1 LEHVDDCVCQFLSS
15 CICYGTLTRNDAKNP
30 STKKGKRNWD
40 VAVVF
45 RDTSKYFSL
54 LNLKSLIDRFGSPRN
69 LGEGEREKIIK
80 YIQSRDEYNM

>member
-1 LEHVDDCVCQFLSS
+1 MCQTPFNKKREEKARCSS
-15 CICYGTLTRNDAKNP
+15 FF
-30 STKKGKRNWD
+30 KRNFKL
-40 VAVVF
+40 F
-45 RDTSKYFSL
+45 RL